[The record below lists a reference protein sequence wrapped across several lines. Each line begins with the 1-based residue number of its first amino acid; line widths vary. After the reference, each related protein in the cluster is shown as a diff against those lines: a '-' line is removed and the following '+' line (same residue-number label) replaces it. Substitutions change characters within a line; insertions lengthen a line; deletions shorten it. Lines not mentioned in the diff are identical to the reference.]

1 MSKRAEDTQSVVV
14 ERELLHPPEKVWR
27 ALTQPHLMEAWL
39 TKTDFSAAVGHCFAL
54 QFDWGAVECRVL
66 ELAQHQALSY
76 TWESGALKSVVHW
89 TLTPTA
95 KGTLLRMEQAGF
107 ASADSPDYPQQAR
120 YYMGA
125 KAGWPRFM
133 AALERVL
140 KNEDEGVQ
148 Q

>member
-1 MSKRAEDTQSVVV
+1 MSRGAENTQSVVV

-39 TKTDFSAAVGHCFAL
+39 TRTDFSPAVGHSFAL

-66 ELAQHQALSY
+66 EIEQHQALSY

-89 TLTPTA
+89 TLTSTP
-95 KGTLLRMEQAGF
+95 KGTLLRMEQSGF
-107 ASADSPDYPQQAR
+107 AAEHSPDYSQQAR

-140 KNEDEGVQ
+140 ENEDGGAQ
-148 Q
+148 P